1 MNEKVIIDLAYK
13 WFEKM
18 WSVPDYSLTE
28 ELVDSNY
35 HPDWIMMELKGPK
48 LLKHEINYFR
58 SIFPDLKYK
67 IIESTTQES
76 KVWLRYKAQGTQK
89 GDFWGFKS
97 TNKFVEFEGAAILY
111 FNKKYKVIDL
121 WESFCFYD
129 ILEELKLV
137 PPFWDLHKYFNN
149 YTVK

>member
-1 MNEKVIIDLAYK
+1 MRGRRYLFLRTLVMGLAVSSLVHAEGVDDLA
-13 WFEKM
+13 FE
-18 WSVPDYSLTE
+18 WQSPDGCSTKTRLLDE
-28 ELVDSNY
+28 VRAIL
-35 HPDWIMMELKGPK
+35 GPSW
-48 LLKHEINYFR
+48 EGAV
-58 SIFPDLKYK
+58 S
-67 IIESTTQES
+67 Q
-76 KVWLRYKAQGTQK
+76 
-89 GDFWGFKS
+89 
-97 TNKFVEFEGAAILY
+97 EFEGAAILY